1 MNPDISSL
9 FDRLKIPNPSRRGTI
24 ETLSSRLV
32 SDQSELFSALASFGG
47 AGWSCQADGVRTRS
61 GSEALDATLGPVLS
75 CELCSG
81 PRSLHVRLEGESWR
95 IVEFQENPDG
105 EGWLV
110 GHEFLPSGP
119 AGDQNL
125 LYDVSWVVATPEGT
139 ELRPSVSRFVGFA
152 TSNC

>member
-9 FDRLKIPNPSRRGTI
+9 FDRLNIPNPCRRGTI
-24 ETLSSRLV
+24 ETVSSRLV
-32 SDQSELFSALASFGG
+32 SAESDLFSALASFGG
-47 AGWSCQADGVRTRS
+47 AGWSCQANGVRVLS
-61 GSEALDATLGPVLS
+61 ASEAPDPKLGPLLS
-75 CELCSG
+75 CELHSG

-119 AGDQNL
+119 AGDRNL
-125 LYDVSWVVATPEGT
+125 LYEVSWGVATPEEA
-139 ELRPSVSRFVGFA
+139 ELRPTVSRFVGFA
-152 TSNC
+152 TSNS